1 MNHFED
7 EMVLKCL
14 EEHLADYLREDAEKK
29 HYNLAV
35 VVFSEINRVRDQFVL
50 DDMHF
55 NLVSKRLI
63 DKEDF
68 KKGYNKYM
76 NDEEFSL
83 QTVGADME
91 GKKTEFLQKH
101 GSDAFIKGVEAA
113 IKVRTVNYMKQIDE
127 VL

>member
-1 MNHFED
+1 MNYFED

-35 VVFSEINRVRDQFVL
+35 AVFSEINRVRDQFVL

-55 NLVSKRLI
+55 KLVSKRLI

-68 KKGYNKYM
+68 KKGYNKYKS
-76 NDEEFSL
+76 NDEISL

-91 GKKTEFLQKH
+91 GKKTESIQEQ
-101 GSDAFIKGVEAA
+101 GSDAFIKGVKAA
-113 IKVRTVNYMKQIDE
+113 IKVRAANYIKQD
-127 VL
+127 